1 MDTTAVHLNG
11 KKITRG
17 VHRGSVYITGRT
29 CGNLNGQINAVESD
43 AFLAKYGTDG
53 MCLDSLLGTYS
64 QFYNVSVS
72 AGPDGSVYVAGDT
85 DMNLDG
91 DGQSTAH
98 SPESVSQFR
107 CDDGFLS

>member
-1 MDTTAVHLNG
+1 M
-11 KKITRG
+11 IWTR
-17 VHRGSVYITGRT
+17 
-29 CGNLNGQINAVESD
+29 
-43 AFLAKYGTDG
+43 
-53 MCLDSLLGTYS
+53 LLGTYS

-85 DMNLDG
+85 DANLDG

-107 CDDGFLS
+107 GDDGFLSKYDGDGSQVGHKYLALLLRRMGLH